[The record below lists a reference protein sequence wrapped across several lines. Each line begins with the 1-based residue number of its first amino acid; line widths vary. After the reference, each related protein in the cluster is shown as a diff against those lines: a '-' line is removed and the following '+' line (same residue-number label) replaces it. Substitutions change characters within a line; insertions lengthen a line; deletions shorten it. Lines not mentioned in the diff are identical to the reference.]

1 MSISTKYPSSKFIRK
16 YGIQYGKMLNQT
28 ESDRLQTY
36 HALNGIRVANINIY
50 ICESAQF
57 VSRLKTLG
65 GILICTLWSRFGF
78 SILNLKCST
87 RKKHHLIILFIGSD
101 PFCTPAVHLHKLQIW
116 FDYIKR
122 TKAGRAGAAASS
134 LILKAPIFGQPF
146 LEPSPRT
153 QTCSQVISMKSYLQ
167 YFLLTK
173 LHFLQTKMF

>member
-1 MSISTKYPSSKFIRK
+1 
-16 YGIQYGKMLNQT
+16 MLNQT

-101 PFCTPAVHLHKLQIW
+101 PFCTPAVHLHKLHIW

-122 TKAGRAGAAASS
+122 TKAGRAGGCS
-134 LILKAPIFGQPF
+134 LILNFKSTDIRAAVPGTVTSHSDMQPGDLYEILSTIFFTDKITFSPNKNVLKSLLAP
-146 LEPSPRT
+146 
-153 QTCSQVISMKSYLQ
+153 
-167 YFLLTK
+167 
-173 LHFLQTKMF
+173 